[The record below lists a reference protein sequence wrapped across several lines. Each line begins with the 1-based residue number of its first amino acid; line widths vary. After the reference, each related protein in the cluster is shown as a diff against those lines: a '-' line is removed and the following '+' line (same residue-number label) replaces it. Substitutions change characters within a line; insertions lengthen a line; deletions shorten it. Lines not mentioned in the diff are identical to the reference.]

1 MISDTNSH
9 IYVCV
14 KIGRRDA
21 FGINPMEGESEPD
34 EMEENVMANTAAT
47 STFFP
52 GGSGGGQTSAAA
64 TATSYPA
71 VQGPSSRRAPVMG
84 NRGLESQRIHQHHQE
99 RSRSK
104 SKSSSGGGAKDSSR
118 SRGSPRTSRKSG
130 DSQVVSF
137 LNYMIFGIILL
148 DTQLTWIFFLSSF
161 FAIIRWL

>member
-1 MISDTNSH
+1 MF
-9 IYVCV
+9 V

-34 EMEENVMANTAAT
+34 EMEENTAAAGT

-52 GGSGGGQTSAAA
+52 GGSTAGIQTSAAA
-64 TATSYPA
+64 ASSYPPP
-71 VQGPSSRRAPVMG
+71 VQGSSSRRAPVMG

-137 LNYMIFGIILL
+137 LNYIIVFGYYLVRYAINL
-148 DTQLTWIFFLSSF
+148 DFFFFLF
-161 FAIIRWL
+161 FLRLSGGSR

>member
-1 MISDTNSH
+1 
-9 IYVCV
+9 
-14 KIGRRDA
+14 
-21 FGINPMEGESEPD
+21 MEGESEPD
-34 EMEENVMANTAAT
+34 EMEENTAAAGT

-52 GGSGGGQTSAAA
+52 GGSTAGIQTSVAAA
-64 TATSYPA
+64 ASSYPPP
-71 VQGPSSRRAPVMG
+71 VQGSSSRRAPVMG

-137 LNYMIFGIILL
+137 LKYIIFGIILL

>member
-1 MISDTNSH
+1 MF
-9 IYVCV
+9 V

-34 EMEENVMANTAAT
+34 EMEENTAAAGT

-52 GGSGGGQTSAAA
+52 GGSTAGIQTSAAA
-64 TATSYPA
+64 AASSYPPP
-71 VQGPSSRRAPVMG
+71 VQGSSSRRAPVMG

-137 LNYMIFGIILL
+137 LKVYNIWYYLVRYAINL
-148 DTQLTWIFFLSSF
+148 DFFLSSF

>member
-1 MISDTNSH
+1 MKT
-9 IYVCV
+9 
-14 KIGRRDA
+14 GRRDT

-52 GGSGGGQTSAAA
+52 GGQTSAVA
-64 TATSYPA
+64 TATSYP

-84 NRGLESQRIHQHHQE
+84 NRGLESQRIHHQE

-104 SKSSSGGGAKDSSR
+104 SKSSSGGGGGGGGGSHAKDSSR

-130 DSQVVSF
+130 DSQVVSLIDF
-137 LNYMIFGIILL
+137 
-148 DTQLTWIFFLSSF
+148 TSF
-161 FAIIRWL
+161 FFWPGLFKIFWPTVHRNCLSNVVMFLMPATNFT